1 LVAVGSALAYMA
13 HALME
18 SPTLASTFC
27 DRGQNPSL
35 FRPET
40 TGLFASTHRSFWP
53 AFDACLMAGY
63 WRRPRLASGRYQSR
77 EETMN
82 KLVVPA
88 VVVAANMLLASAAW
102 AQAPALQN
110 HRYFTTPLEND
121 PTREVGM
128 QSVTM
133 PPGAGNQFHRHPGD
147 QWTAVQEGE
156 VTFTVKGQPPRIL
169 KAGDSNYVP
178 RGTIHRQQN
187 LSDKPA
193 RYIEMRIF
201 DKGRPAA
208 EQVTE

>member
-1 LVAVGSALAYMA
+1 
-13 HALME
+13 
-18 SPTLASTFC
+18 
-27 DRGQNPSL
+27 
-35 FRPET
+35 
-40 TGLFASTHRSFWP
+40 
-53 AFDACLMAGY
+53 
-63 WRRPRLASGRYQSR
+63 
-77 EETMN
+77 MN
-82 KLVVPA
+82 KLTGLVVIA
-88 VVVAANMLLASAAW
+88 AAGMVAATAW
-102 AQAPALQN
+102 SQAPAPAFQN

-121 PTREVGM
+121 PSREVGM

-156 VTFTVKGQPPRIL
+156 VTFTVKGQPPRVL

-187 LSDKPA
+187 LSNKPA

-201 DKGRPAA
+201 DKGKPAA